1 MEWNIKYVEDK
12 KILHV
17 IFSGSLDLKKIIEM
31 SKDAAAVSE
40 KYDAYSILMDL
51 TQITNPLPTLDIYK
65 VPEMIEKAG
74 ITRRFKIAVLFSKY
88 PDDFYFYETVSENQG
103 FTVRSFEGKDRDK
116 AVEWLTNETYG
127 K

>member
-116 AVEWLTNETYG
+116 AVEWLTNIN
-127 K
+127 